1 MDSARAARRERS
13 HRAHSWLS
21 LTMAP
26 TLHSTLYLNSLDPRG
41 KIHTI
46 HASTKAPNKDPS
58 LWQQPLRQRRGL
70 SSPQTRFGR
79 RSLRSTICGL
89 ESGAEK
95 RDRCACG
102 QPGG

>member
-46 HASTKAPNKDPS
+46 HASTKAPKTH
-58 LWQQPLRQRRGL
+58 LFG
-70 SSPQTRFGR
+70 SS
-79 RSLRSTICGL
+79 RS
-89 ESGAEK
+89 AK
-95 RDRCACG
+95 
-102 QPGG
+102 GGD

>member
-1 MDSARAARRERS
+1 MDEFGARGSARTKPQSTQLALTNYGS
-13 HRAHSWLS
+13 HFAQHIIFKFSRPPRQNPHY
-21 LTMAP
+21 TRIYQ
-26 TLHSTLYLNSLDPRG
+26 ST
-41 KIHTI
+41 
-46 HASTKAPNKDPS
+46 KDPS

-79 RSLRSTICGL
+79 RSLRPSAD
-89 ESGAEK
+89 SKAGAEK